1 MNKRT
6 AVRTQGFTLIELL
19 IVIAIIAILAAILI
33 PSFSAARKRPY
44 DVAALQCGKA
54 IVSAQVTYIAE
65 HNETAANSV
74 TQLNNADVNEQ
85 CQNVQASEDFT
96 AATQSTVGNSKF
108 GTAGSNYALKV
119 WSQYGTGIYAY
130 NRDAGIKFARLN

>member
-19 IVIAIIAILAAILI
+19 IVIAIIAILAAIMI

-65 HNETAANSV
+65 HAETAANSLA
-74 TQLNNADVNEQ
+74 QLNNTDVNEQ
-85 CQNVQASEDFT
+85 CQSVQVSEDFT
-96 AATQSTVGNSKF
+96 AATQGTVGNSKI

-119 WSQYGTGIYAY
+119 WSQGGTGIYGY
-130 NRDAGIKFARLN
+130 NRDAGIKFVKLN